1 MIEDLRNTADLNKKQ
16 SEAIPQIIN
25 LKSSISN
32 SVPASPGWVFYNL
45 TSAYP

>member
-32 SVPASPGWVFYNL
+32 SVPASPGWG
-45 TSAYP
+45 